1 MYCGICEIGLLIG
14 GQELYILRI
23 IDLLET
29 HLDNHNPHMFL
40 QLLVSQGPQVAVKMG
55 RLYTTSLVISG
66 D

>member
-40 QLLVSQGPQVAVKMG
+40 QLLVS
-55 RLYTTSLVISG
+55 
-66 D
+66 